1 MPFSMAVKTLDYT
14 PTWPTYPS
22 LWMGGYAG
30 APRGNQG
37 QVDRRLRAQ
46 CVVIDD
52 GAGPKVMLRIDV
64 VSIPRYVHWAI
75 RSAVVPLVGN
85 NNGNFLIIV
94 SHTHSGPMIGT
105 TRPDPY
111 VMMGLSAADISAIEG
126 TTTVFMNQMIALVQ
140 QTLAMAR
147 TPVTLWY
154 KEGSTTIGHN
164 RAEEPHTL
172 TTISALIARRTS
184 NNSLFTVLFGYA
196 CHPVSRGNDRVFCS
210 DFPGAATDVVSN
222 ALGVQAL
229 FFQGAAGDQ
238 EPNDPHQASQVTNL
252 GTTLGNAVV
261 QMVNSGGWNAVNG
274 PMTTFY
280 SELNLPLSVDLG
292 DPAAVIR
299 ARNAYSQR
307 LDDFPNDDFAF
318 RHAERMLDY
327 IHGDGLDRVLPM
339 PIQRWNL
346 GGLNILALAH
356 EVLSEY
362 EVKLQA
368 QTPGWLWIMGY
379 ANECEGYVAGNGVLQ
394 SGESQHFGYEAGWTD
409 DSTMS
414 GPGSWTTFYAWP
426 APLKFTPSG
435 AAAPG
440 STERLIVDACT
451 NMLNL

>member
-14 PTWPTYPS
+14 PAWPTYPS
-22 LWMGGYAG
+22 LWMGGYCG
-30 APRGNQG
+30 ATRGNQG

-52 GAGPKVMLRIDV
+52 GAGPKVMLRVDV
-64 VSIPRYVHWAI
+64 VSIPRYVHQAI
-75 RSAVVPLVGN
+75 RSAVVPLVDD

-105 TRPDPY
+105 TRPSPY
-111 VMMGLSAADISAIEG
+111 VMMNLTPADIAAIED
-126 TTTVFMNQMIALVQ
+126 TTTVFIDQMITLVE

-154 KEGSTTIGHN
+154 KEGSTTIGYN
-164 RAEEPHTL
+164 RAEEPNVL
-172 TTISALIARRTS
+172 TTVSALIARRTS

-196 CHPVSRGNDRVFCS
+196 CHAVSRGNDRVFCS
-210 DFPGAATDVVSN
+210 DYPGAATDVISN

-238 EPNDPHQASQVTNL
+238 EPNDPHSPGQVTNL
-252 GTTLGNAVV
+252 GTILGNTVV

-274 PMTTFY
+274 PVTTHY
-280 SELNLPLSVDLG
+280 TEVDLPLTVDFG

-299 ARNAYSQR
+299 ARNGYNER
-307 LDDFPNDDFAF
+307 LDTFPPDDFAY
-318 RHAERMLDY
+318 RHAEVM
-327 IHGDGLDRVLPM
+327 IEQIAGEGLPRVFPM

-346 GGLNILALAH
+346 GGLNILALSH
-356 EVLSEY
+356 EVLSAY
-362 EVKLQA
+362 DVKVQT

-379 ANECEGYVAGNGVLQ
+379 ANETEGYVAANGVLQ
-394 SGESQHFGYEAGWTD
+394 AGEAKHFGYEAGWTD

-435 AAAPG
+435 AAAAG
-440 STERLIVDACT
+440 TTERLVLDACT
-451 NMLNL
+451 TMMNL